1 MAVIE
6 TVGSLTERYQTTV
19 PASVRRALKL
29 SKHDKIVFKVM
40 EDNKVILERQPAAV
54 EDPELGRFLDL
65 LSADIASN
73 TARIKPVTPELQ
85 ARISRLVGGVEFDL
99 DEKLPTEDDDS

>member
-1 MAVIE
+1 MPVIE

-29 SKHDKIVFKVM
+29 SKHDKIVFRVM
-40 EDNKVILERQPAAV
+40 EDNRVVLERQTVEA

-65 LSADIASN
+65 LSADIASG
-73 TARIKPVTPELQ
+73 TAHIKPVTAALKD
-85 ARISRLVGGVEFDL
+85 RIESLVGNIDL
-99 DEKLPTEDDDS
+99 DLNAKLPEEGDGA